1 MKLTRARMIAQISI
15 MFLFLIAI
23 DGNRA
28 STGAAQTPDQHP
40 MLDQLANKVIQ
51 KYQNSSCQQLAQ
63 QKQEPPSPEKVK
75 AVQFLKTDP
84 TLRIYFINKIAGPVA
99 NKLFDCGF
107 IP

>member
-1 MKLTRARMIAQISI
+1 MSPTRTGMIVRFAIVC
-15 MFLFLIAI
+15 LFLIAI
-23 DGNRA
+23 SG
-28 STGAAQTPDQHP
+28 TAQDQHP

-51 KYQNSSCQQLAQ
+51 KYQTSSCQQLAQ

-84 TLRIYFINKIAGPVA
+84 TLRAYFINKTAGPIA
-99 NKLFDCGF
+99 NKLFECGF